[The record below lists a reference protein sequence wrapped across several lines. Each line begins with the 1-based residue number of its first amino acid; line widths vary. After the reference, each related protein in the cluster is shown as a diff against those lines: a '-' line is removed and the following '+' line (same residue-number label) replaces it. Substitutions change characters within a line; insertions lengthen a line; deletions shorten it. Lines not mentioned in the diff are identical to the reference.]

1 MASIV
6 LIDDDDA
13 LRKVLRIM
21 LQKLGHDVCELS
33 GGDTI
38 LEGRLEHETEIVLT
52 DVFMQHGEG
61 METIRAV
68 RRQYPDAKVI
78 VMSGGIP
85 GIEPKRILRWARN
98 LGAND
103 ALAKPFTPADLSLA
117 LENVAA

>member
-38 LEGRLEHETEIVLT
+38 LEGRLEQEPEIVLT

>member
-38 LEGRLEHETEIVLT
+38 LEGRLEHEPEIVLT

>member
-1 MASIV
+1 
-6 LIDDDDA
+6 
-13 LRKVLRIM
+13 
-21 LQKLGHDVCELS
+21 
-33 GGDTI
+33 
-38 LEGRLEHETEIVLT
+38 
-52 DVFMQHGEG
+52 

-68 RRQYPDAKVI
+68 RRQYPNAKVI

>member
-21 LQKLGHDVCELS
+21 RQKLGHDVCELS

-38 LEGRLEHETEIVLT
+38 LEGRLEHEPEIVLT

>member
-38 LEGRLEHETEIVLT
+38 LEGRLDHEPEIVLT

>member
-1 MASIV
+1 
-6 LIDDDDA
+6 
-13 LRKVLRIM
+13 
-21 LQKLGHDVCELS
+21 
-33 GGDTI
+33 
-38 LEGRLEHETEIVLT
+38 
-52 DVFMQHGEG
+52 

-68 RRQYPDAKVI
+68 RRQYPNAKVI

-85 GIEPKRILRWARN
+85 GIEPKRILGWARN